1 MRKKKKAELAEQ
13 NTVGAPAPKVPTEQ
27 EYREYVARAE
37 ADLDRD
43 LSALESAADNLKSS
57 AKEIS
62 KVKGIFSSKLSRRK
76 VNKYGTKLEIYKS
89 DLNEY
94 FALNSR
100 VSWLMRTLA
109 SCCEG
114 LARSQTNARSASSIR
129 SRCDKILANA
139 EYKKA
144 KIEKKLDGVV
154 MPVVYNN

>member
-13 NTVGAPAPKVPTEQ
+13 NAVGAPTPRVPTE
-27 EYREYVARAE
+27 EEDREYVTRAGS
-37 ADLDRD
+37 DLDRD
-43 LSALESAADNLKSS
+43 LSALECAADNLKSS
-57 AKEIS
+57 AKEIA

-76 VNKYGTKLEIYKS
+76 EAKYGTKLEVYKS

-94 FALNSR
+94 FTLSSR

-109 SCCEG
+109 SCYEG
-114 LARSQTNARSASSIR
+114 LAKSQPTARAASSVR
-129 SRCDKILANA
+129 SKCDKIIANA

-154 MPVVYNN
+154 MPVVNYN

>member
-1 MRKKKKAELAEQ
+1 MRKKKNAELAVES
-13 NTVGAPAPKVPTEQ
+13 TVATPEVRVPTEE
-27 EYREYVARAE
+27 EYREYVTRAK

-43 LSALESAADNLKSS
+43 LSALEAAAENLKNS

-76 VNKYGTKLEIYKS
+76 EAKYGTKLEVYKS

-109 SCCEG
+109 SCYEG
-114 LARSQTNARSASSIR
+114 LARVQKTARASSAER
-129 SRCDKILANA
+129 SRCEKILADA
-139 EYKKA
+139 EYRKA

-154 MPVVYNN
+154 MPVVGYN